1 MKGEEKRVRERQTQ
15 LYSTF
20 VSWWGKRSRGE
31 DQGRGVREKRKNEDD
46 LRVSFYCSFE
56 GHHQASHLHDSFPL
70 ATPPSSSCEDEP
82 CSCYFFLLEH
92 HYLVPLFSL
101 YSLVFSS
108 STRSFILSFALFFLF
123 IHDRIV
129 LGSKLADRQTHIQE
143 RERERW
149 GVDWGK
155 SWGRWWY
162 NWEKEWGASFSST
175 RHSFFEQN
183 FTFPIFKGWTHTT
196 TFLHTCYVCYV
207 DVTCTVVC
215 LKHKDLSLPSSL
227 CILFIHGWN
236 KVCGVCLC
244 VFLLSYTL
252 PFNGSDE
259 DRNGKDRRGW
269 WWRGWKGKKG
279 FSVVVVLCTM
289 FLPLFFFFLIPAQ
302 HPAF

>member
-1 MKGEEKRVRERQTQ
+1 MMRETKQRRR
-15 LYSTF
+15 SG
-20 VSWWGKRSRGE
+20 GKRNQGKKKEWRWSSCFLLLLFRG
-31 DQGRGVREKRKNEDD
+31 
-46 LRVSFYCSFE
+46 
-56 GHHQASHLHDSFPL
+56 
-70 ATPPSSSCEDEP
+70 SSSGFSSPWFFSTCN
-82 CSCYFFLLEH
+82 SSFFFLRRRTLFLLFFFLLEH